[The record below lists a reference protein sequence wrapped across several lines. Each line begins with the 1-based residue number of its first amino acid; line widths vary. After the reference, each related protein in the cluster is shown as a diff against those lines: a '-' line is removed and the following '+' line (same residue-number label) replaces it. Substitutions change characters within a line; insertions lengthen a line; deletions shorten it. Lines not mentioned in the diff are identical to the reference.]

1 VIGSVLFFV
10 LVIKLESMIPINFL
24 DKVERTFN
32 DLGTNVQ
39 VRTNSYSRFYNT
51 KGRLIKKSDIS
62 KIQIAG
68 CLTLFTFSD
77 NAIDI
82 TVHPSNRDIVF
93 EKAKSIFTEA
103 QIVEIDLQS

>member
-1 VIGSVLFFV
+1 
-10 LVIKLESMIPINFL
+10 MIHINFL
-24 DKVERTFN
+24 DKVEKTFN

-39 VRTNSYSRFYNT
+39 VKTNSYSRFYNT
-51 KGRLIKKSDIS
+51 RGRLIKKSDVS

-68 CLTLFTFSD
+68 CLALFTLSD

-82 TVHPSNRDIVF
+82 TVHPVNRDIVF

-103 QIVEIDLQS
+103 QIFEIDIQS

>member
-1 VIGSVLFFV
+1 MIGSVLFFV
-10 LVIKLESMIPINFL
+10 LVIKLESMIPFNFL

-51 KGRLIKKSDIS
+51 KGRLIEKSDIS

-68 CLTLFTFSD
+68 CLTLFTVSD

-82 TVHPSNRDIVF
+82 TIHPANRDIVF

-103 QIVEIDLQS
+103 QIVEIDIQS